1 MAAPRYLPSDSIL
14 QRMVER
20 GMTHQQIADAVSKET
35 GVRIS
40 RSTVSAAL
48 SRAGLT
54 NRVRY
59 TDEIPWPVIKTEHNH
74 HYALTMLRVR
84 ARIAAGAKVN
94 DDMQARYE
102 SWLEKLDESNAVV
115 AYVYDSPD
123 GFYYVPRER
132 RDGEGVIRKPDAP
145 GVRSATGRRA

>member
-14 QRMVER
+14 QNMVER
-20 GMTHQQIADAVSKET
+20 GMTHAQIAQHVTKET
-35 GVRIS
+35 GVHVS

-59 TDEIPWPVIKTEHNH
+59 TDTIPWSPIKTEHNH
-74 HYALTMLRVR
+74 HYALTQLRIK
-84 ARIAAGAKVN
+84 ARLDAGQDVPAEVVE
-94 DDMQARYE
+94 RYE
-102 SWLEKLDESNAVV
+102 SWLARLRDNDAVV

-123 GFYYVPRER
+123 GFYYVPREAGDGDGIIR
-132 RDGEGVIRKPDAP
+132 RP
-145 GVRSATGRRA
+145 

>member
-20 GMTHQQIADAVSKET
+20 GMTHAQIAEQVSRET

-59 TDEIPWPVIKTEHNH
+59 SDTIPWSPIKTEHNH
-74 HYALTMLRVR
+74 HYALTQLRVK
-84 ARIAAGAKVN
+84 ARLDAGQPVADEVR
-94 DDMQARYE
+94 ARYE
-102 SWLEKLDESNAVV
+102 SWEQRLRDNDAVV

-123 GFYYVPRER
+123 GFYYVPRRPEDGDGLIR
-132 RDGEGVIRKPDAP
+132 RP
-145 GVRSATGRRA
+145 